1 MRRSTGAT
9 FRAVGSSVRTHV
21 TLLLLAVLMAASP
34 LRASAQPADTAPP
47 ELGARFT
54 FAGEISATIGSV
66 DPGFFNYATYDYSP
80 LRNVRVVLDT
90 SVRATR
96 HLEVLAQLRTDGL
109 SHAQL
114 TGLYL
119 RVRPWTS
126 REIDLQIGRVPP
138 TFGLFSTTGYGADN
152 PLVSR
157 PLAYGYL
164 TSLRRD
170 ALPRTVADLV
180 QMRGRGWLTQFPLG
194 DLEADRGLPVI
205 DAEHWDTGV
214 QGRVVTGPLEWV
226 ASVTTGSL
234 ANPRVRDDNG
244 GRSLQGRIV
253 YRPHPAVTL
262 GASGARGAYLA
273 RSLETTLPEGRSIDE
288 FHQRVAGA
296 DLTVA
301 AGRWEVRG
309 EVIHAWWDL
318 PAANDPRLEPA
329 LTSLAGWTEGR
340 VRVLPGID
348 VTVRGEH
355 LNFGDVE
362 TAAGPAPWEADV
374 TRLEAGVAAAVLRR
388 VKVKLAW
395 QRNWRPNGGRVREDS
410 LVAGQVVA
418 WF

>member
-1 MRRSTGAT
+1 M
-9 FRAVGSSVRTHV
+9 RTHV
-21 TLLLLAVLMAASP
+21 TLLLLAVLLPAFAA
-34 LRASAQPADTAPP
+34 RASAQPADTQPP
-47 ELGARFT
+47 ESGARFT
-54 FAGEISATIGSV
+54 FAGEVSATIGSL
-66 DPGFFNYATYDYSP
+66 DPGFFNYASYDYSP
-80 LRNVRVVLDT
+80 LRNLRVVLD
-90 SVRATR
+90 SSIRATR

-109 SHAQL
+109 SHARL
-114 TGLYL
+114 MALYL
-119 RVRPWTS
+119 RVRPWTG
-126 REIDLQIGRVPP
+126 RQIDLQIGRVPP

-170 ALPRTVADLV
+170 ALPNTVTDLV

-194 DLEADRGLPVI
+194 ETDADRGLPLI

-234 ANPRVRDDNG
+234 ASPRIRDDNG
-244 GRSLQGRIV
+244 GRSLQGRVV
-253 YRPHPAVTL
+253 YRPHPVITI

-273 RSLETTLPEGRSIDE
+273 RSLEAALPEGRAIDD

-296 DLTVA
+296 DATLA
-301 AGRWEVRG
+301 QGRWQLRG
-309 EVIHAWWDL
+309 EVMHAWWDL
-318 PAANDPRLEPA
+318 PAAADPRLEPA
-329 LTSLAGWTEGR
+329 LTSLAGWAEGR

-348 VTVRGEH
+348 LTVRGER
-355 LNFGDVE
+355 LDFGHVE
-362 TAAGPAPWEADV
+362 TVAGPAPWEADV
-374 TRLEAGVAAAVLRR
+374 TRVEAGMAAAVLRR